1 MQNQHSRQRSPATL
15 ARIARRRLLVRV
27 RPLALAAAV
36 ALGAQGPAVL
46 GQTVITPLQGAG
58 QTATVVSTQG
68 NLTTVSTQSLR
79 DGNAFSTYASFQV
92 GQGDV
97 VKLAVPQGAGWWV
110 NIVRDQRVRVDGRLE
125 SRLFDGSIGGNILFV
140 DSHGFAVGPTGQ
152 VDVGRLTFAAP
163 STSFVDGLLAGGG
176 LLSGAAVDGLLAG
189 QFERSATGAV
199 DIQGRVS
206 ARDGVS
212 LMAGLGTDAERA
224 VSITGQV
231 AVQGRVAGSA
241 VNLGDL
247 TSLTP
252 LQDRDGV
259 IDITTPG
266 SIAIDGVLISDSSH
280 WRQAGAVR
288 VVAGQDIA
296 VGASAEVSA
305 SGATGSGAAGGQV
318 ALFAQRD
325 IANAEGASLRA
336 RGDGTGAGGAIEYSG
351 LRQLNLSGMRFD
363 AGSDAGAAGLVFVDP
378 DDAVVEGINLTGGGH
393 FVYGGDDSLT
403 VKTGAVINTRQV
415 ASGQDATD
423 ASVASTG
430 DSGNIVLTAPRI
442 MVEAAAL
449 LDAGVINSGGSNWA
463 AGDVRLIAKASSNG
477 SSLLGLAD
485 ADASI
490 DVAGTLKG
498 RDIDLQAGIASEA
511 VYAGVD
517 AVLTQGAIGLAL
529 RALGSPINFN
539 LSYTEATG
547 DASIHLASSADLQAT
562 DDISLRAT
570 AERAAGA
577 VLQSVT
583 STGSN
588 LGAGFARVQGSAKV
602 DIDAGAKLTAADTI
616 EVVAATKTDITMSS
630 GAMSFSGLLGVA
642 SPLPSVVFAGSLS
655 DVTTAVNVGDGAV
668 LTSGGDTVVQAFHSG
683 QYQTKAQVTVYGD
696 GPAGV
701 VGALSLQESSTKVSM
716 AGDVDAGGHVKV
728 MAMNASAINQTT
740 ASSENAQVAD
750 LLGLLTLPAT
760 LQPTSDVEK
769 SQLASSFMT
778 LAGTVGALS
787 AVSSGGAATGS
798 SPGVRMAGALTWA
811 ESTHSTRAEIA
822 TGAKVVARGDAVVD
836 AQALVGRLQNSG
848 LSEAVSELEG
858 GGTSPVALS
867 VAFNYA
873 DHDFN
878 TRASIGDGAS
888 VTSNHLAVH
897 AANDMPL
904 FYAVS
909 LPTKWDN
916 FDNIYKNLVGG
927 TSLVLD
933 GINTRVGS
941 TATATGLALSGA
953 VNLSFQRNDAS
964 AWVGKN
970 ATLETRVA
978 DGAPWR
984 YEVREVGFDSDVI
997 KVSSSSYVLD
1007 KDLEGV
1013 LPSFTQK
1020 SRIVLDASGQP
1031 TDNKVDEIRFSHTQS
1046 SSTLVRAENNTKSLH
1061 LAGGQTSDTSNGGVA
1076 VGGTFSM
1083 VDRSNTTVAGI
1094 ADGVLVTTHRLDVQ
1108 AHTDE
1113 MVLSMTPSA
1122 GSGEGITA
1130 NGMVS
1135 YNKLTE
1141 NTRASIS
1148 REATVKADSVNVQA
1162 DLTTWVFGVTGAVTA
1177 TENSGVG
1184 IGVAVNKVDGE
1195 TKAFIGDNDT
1205 ELGDADSTEGD
1216 AGSVQ
1221 TSALNVKATTE
1232 GMVGAVGVA
1241 GMVAQSSPASVAP
1254 DSPDAPPNTSSSMAS
1269 KTAQDSSS
1277 VQQNVD
1283 GEGTSTAAAGTA
1295 ASGLQSQGGGDASAA
1310 DAAPEADQPPP
1321 FSIAAAGAIVT
1332 NFSNMDTTALLDRA
1346 VVKGL
1351 NGGTTRVGVQALS
1364 DLTQVSAAG
1373 GMALAMANNPVS
1385 TLSAAIAGAVAI
1397 QRSDDDTT
1405 ARIVDSSVATLA
1417 DESDALKV
1425 QALKSGERTA
1435 VATGMSLNLS
1445 AASLVDYSVVGS
1457 VSATEN
1463 SDDTAARVER
1473 STLTGQ
1479 VAAPSALE
1487 GEVVAYDRS
1496 RIGAGAGA
1504 LSMSVGKGSAG
1515 IGAAITLV
1523 DHKGSTKAVVDGG
1536 AITQLKHLSVA
1547 ALSSQ
1552 KVVGVGAVGGVQTS
1566 VLSLGQ
1572 LMGAFVFNKL
1582 SNTVEAGITGGAA
1595 VNVKGDVLVQAGGAP
1610 SDSMLD
1616 TQMGDVRTSYVTDYD
1631 MQSSSNGYTTELKNT
1646 VTGES
1651 VVGVAGTLS
1660 ASVGASA
1667 ASVGLS
1673 YVQNNIQTT
1682 YDATLSAD
1690 LTASGGVQVKALS
1703 DADVVGISAGAGA
1716 SMGKFSGMG
1725 SASVNLMG
1733 QRTQA
1738 AVDGYQVRAGGLNVG
1753 ALSQGNQFS
1762 LAGNVS
1768 LALGPTGAAAG
1779 AAVSYTQSG
1788 ERAFIEDGA
1797 TTPSLTSRASGNSAE
1812 VRNTTIDVGSGT
1824 VAVQAVNT
1832 SNTQSLAA
1840 SGAFST
1846 GAAAVSGTGSFNEM
1860 GDRTSA
1866 LIDNSLVTAGQVAVR
1881 AGEAEAGRTASIQSM
1896 AGGLAAS
1903 TQGYSGAV
1911 AVGANTIE
1919 TVRSAQIT
1927 ASNLIVGN
1935 SVTVEAKADGAI
1947 QSLSAAAAGGLSY
1960 TAAGSISVNTLNAD
1974 IAAVYD
1980 GGGNSLRGTATSLK
1994 VLASGA
2000 GKIESFAGTVAGS
2013 AVAAIGGASA
2023 SNRMGEGADSFGV
2036 RATLKN
2042 IQLIA
2047 PASVEVDASLTST
2060 IGSVAASGG
2069 GSGTAAINGSV
2080 TTNSIEAE
2088 VRSQMDQAHQEA
2100 NDGSVKVN
2108 AVNDAKIS
2116 SLAGSVSVGA
2126 EAAVGVAIAT
2136 NSIGGD
2142 VSSTMTDSTL
2152 ASSGAVVVDATS
2164 SGTSKAAA
2172 AGMAGGGTA
2181 GASASN
2187 TTNAI
2192 TSTVLAQMT
2201 RVTQTAPSASVR
2213 VQALDSSTIQS
2224 FAGSVGASA
2233 TAGGGAAFAL
2243 NFLGRTALDADSSKV
2258 VKAEVINSSLR
2269 SSGAVQVKGLSTSV
2283 IESIALGVGGSGT
2296 TAGSGSSTTNLLE
2309 DEVKAS
2315 WSGGSLNGSTTSLL
2329 VQADDMASVSSLAGN
2344 VSVGGTAAFGVAIA
2358 VNQVGSVVTANLTDM
2373 TLASAATAVTV
2384 DADLRGEIES
2394 VAASGGAGGT
2404 GAATGSFTTNEL
2416 TASVQAQ
2423 ALSVTQSANGGAFA
2437 VTADNDADILS
2448 VAGTVSGGGTAAAG
2462 VAVSVNEIGGDVT
2475 AKVADST
2482 LRATG
2487 AVTVDATSSGLVKSV
2502 AAGVAGG
2509 GTAALAGSN
2518 TTNAITST
2526 VLAQMSGVTQSA
2538 TSSSVRV
2545 KALDSSTIQ
2554 SFAGTVTGGGT
2565 ASGGAA
2571 FALNFLG
2578 RTGDNADSS
2587 KVVKAE
2593 VLISSLSTSGAVQVR
2608 SLSTSTIE
2616 SIALA
2621 VGGGGSAAVTG
2632 SNTTNLLE
2640 DEITATWSGGSL
2652 NGSATSLT
2660 VQVDDAATV
2669 RTLAGNVSGAGA
2681 AAFGASI
2688 AVNQVGSQA
2697 HATLSGI
2704 TLGSTGTAVS
2714 VDADLRGEIRS
2725 VAASGAAAAGASVN
2739 GSFTT
2744 NEVNASVKA
2753 QALNLTQTSSG
2764 AAFGVTADNDADIFS
2779 VAGTVSGSGT
2789 AAAGAAVA
2797 VNEIGG
2803 DVTAKLADSTL
2814 RATGAVAVQATS
2826 SGAIQSVAAG
2836 LAGGGSAALAGSNT
2850 TNAITSTVLAQ
2861 VDGVELA
2868 VNAASVLV
2876 QARDLSTIQSFAG
2889 TVTGGGTASGGAALA
2904 LNFLGRTADD
2914 ADSSK
2919 VVRAEV
2925 LDSLLRS
2932 NGGAQ
2937 VNAYSTST
2945 IESVGVAAGASGTA
2959 AINGS
2964 NATNVLEDDIS
2975 ALWDATSL
2983 LGGGTVTVSARQAA
2997 EIDSMA
3003 GNVSGAMGA
3012 AVGAAL
3018 AVNRIGSRTTAD
3030 MVGITLANY
3039 YIGQGYGTLNA
3050 DDVLLTAE
3058 SDNQINTVAVGMSA
3072 SVVAGVQGSVAVS
3085 VIESQTHA
3093 TMGGDNYVTNVIA
3106 NDSVAVTAN
3115 SRDRI
3120 RSLAGAVSLGALG
3133 VGAAGGVV
3141 TNIVTSSTTAGIMGA
3156 DSHVNALGMGSGL
3169 TVRDAT
3175 LDSAPNLMS
3184 ITELSDSVLDD
3195 ARFDT
3200 RTVKGLAVQATA
3212 IQQIGALTAVAG
3224 GGAAGAAGASINVD
3238 KIGGTTRAY
3247 IDSARFVNDW
3257 TTNAGAEQA
3266 TNVMAANHAMIA
3278 SSATALA
3285 IGGTGVSGAMGTE
3298 IVERSTKAEVVDG
3311 ARVYAQDAASVK
3323 AVSTN
3328 AVAQITAGA
3337 AGGELY
3343 GVAGSGDVVLLK
3355 GLTLAQVDNSAIRA
3369 NSVSVVADGTNASNL
3384 VAGSVSRG
3392 GAVIGSGVGLSFT
3405 VNVSGSTVRALID
3418 DSDVR
3423 ADGAVV
3429 VDADNRTTSLSAS
3442 ASAASGGSSGV
3453 AVGASVSVMEGA
3465 TEAAVTGSS
3474 SVGKRTRATG
3484 LLASAND
3491 APVTINLASSYDE
3504 VDTGNQSDLRF
3515 TLNNLSGRVS
3525 PDDAV
3530 VTVTDGVNTV
3540 SAVRH
3545 ADGSYSANVA
3555 SLDDGVLMAQVVL
3568 KEDGVQKV
3576 STTTLL
3582 KSTNKAEADA
3592 SLVAANLPAAQTRIA
3607 TLSSF
3612 EQVDARNHDAVRFV
3626 LKGEAGLTADAE
3638 AVVIVSDGTRQVS
3651 ATRNSDGS
3659 YTADVRSLGDGV
3671 LTALVTTPADGSA
3684 TARLTLV
3691 KSSGAASL
3699 SVTANETIELNHNAG
3714 QVGAGG
3720 VTGVGASANV
3730 VVGKSKVDASV
3741 DASSIR
3747 VSGAATVSAE
3757 RDADI
3762 DMITAT
3768 GGGGGL
3774 AGVSGAVGVLVFG
3787 AAPDSNANSEL
3798 TGPSSTL
3805 GMVSSATQ
3813 ADRAQGTGG
3822 ALSEDETAGLNTQAK
3837 YDTQGA
3843 YAGASGQH
3851 RTSATVGAQSLV
3863 AGSLNVK
3870 SLDRTTADNRA
3881 GAVALGG
3888 AAGVSAGVAVT
3899 QLGGANHAGVS
3910 VGSMAIAGDVNV
3922 ASGTR
3927 SSREGAAVQNLAV
3940 AGAGGFVGV
3949 GAAVSVASNNT
3960 ANTAVLAGNLQ
3971 AGGSVGVLALDES
3984 SMSSQ
3989 AYGASAGAL
3998 AVGVVTAT
4006 ATQSGSVGTSLSGA
4020 HSGQGLSAVAERNA
4034 SVDAFAKGGSAGVAA
4049 GSGAGASATDSGA
4062 VSLNLASGTV
4072 LDAGTGVLSLA
4083 AKANPSAQTEAL
4095 GVAVAAGAAV
4105 GVSVAE
4111 SNVSTTV
4118 DVNADGPVSLRGAGV
4133 GVAAVLGAGASSVSS
4148 EAIAGAGALLLGAT
4162 GASATATNNGRARV
4176 NLDAGMTLA
4185 ATGDV
4190 NVSATDS
4197 MSVNASALG
4206 VGAGFVG
4213 LGVSDAKAVSNS
4225 TVVAAAT
4232 DVQGRVGGSL
4242 KVSASGNESIDS
4254 DAVAGSGGVV
4264 SGAGAKATLDHDQ
4277 SVNADL
4283 GVAAGKTLVVGGRT
4297 TVDAT
4302 RVVRYDAQ
4310 TTAANAAALGASGA
4324 ETRATL
4330 DGSATAR
4337 LLDGSSL
4344 QASSLRVLATNDLA
4358 RTQLNAQ
4365 SAVGGGGGVISG
4377 AGADVYTRL
4386 DGDATASIG
4395 HNATVLLDDLL
4406 EVRAYNEMQGSSR
4419 AQMDVGGAVPIA
4431 LVNTEIVGDA
4441 NADAVIGNNTGI
4453 NVYGEAAVNALSY
4466 INLAANSLSKTY
4478 GLAAAAQGNA
4488 YATANVN
4495 NRVTVG
4501 SGSELHSTEDATLLA
4516 GQDLD
4521 FNRNKHFVTAR
4532 VDLFNHSA
4540 IPVSINPEA
4549 DATLN
4554 LNNALQVN
4562 ADAIRS
4568 GGTIKLG
4575 GVEGSY
4581 VVEGKGKVSDWTR
4594 DLGELVGLSSEYGSS
4609 RKNLS
4614 STAVLNGEF
4623 EAGFGNKQRLV
4634 VGVDG
4639 TVLESEGNVRY
4650 TITNE
4655 DLSASASAYVERLYD
4670 QLARYGDVP
4679 EVRAFVEA
4687 ELSFYFATLLKEG
4700 LAEEMTMD
4708 DGSKVLVAS
4717 SGVAANFLNIRN
4729 LRAGSG
4735 NIELFGNDVSG
4746 TASLTARADS
4756 EIYIDN
4762 QSPLNLRVYDMV
4774 VDSDGGFA
4782 KYNGTY
4788 LMSSADIGT
4797 LNKTTKTT
4805 GLSVDSIDTRGG
4817 GSAQQLP
4824 KLTVK
4829 NTFVPG
4835 STTFSAEKRMTA
4847 PDGTSADLREDQ
4859 VRAPELRV
4867 NGWLYNKL
4875 GTVTLGNTAG
4885 SISVYAEDPAYV
4897 PRLDG
4902 KEVEVSAGKNFVL
4915 SSPTISQS
4923 VGGSPE
4929 SLYAVAYSDDQQ
4941 RTQDNLGITT
4951 CGSVRPGMSTIT
4963 YNADCVS
4970 KGVNGAGGVYA
4981 SGAIFLGARYLNI
4994 NGTVQSGQADYS
5006 VVLSNEGVGAQITNW
5021 RSTWLSNRGTY
5032 LAQGKS
5038 SLIQLSGPLPSD
5050 SEAEIN
5056 KRFANGTISAS
5067 DRAKALEAMAQRREQ
5082 PIVYY
5087 DAEANVL
5094 KVAPTNVQGGLV
5106 ELVGSIINT
5115 GGGVVRALDGYARI
5129 NIDNQTAYG
5138 LDLQGLDTGGEAGI
5152 VRITDLSKPIKNADG
5167 SIRAYAVTTYQRD
5180 TDGEFKA
5187 KVTEGTGVGAQLIS
5201 TSGSLI
5207 ASPSG
5212 SLKASFNYSPLADST
5227 YSWSAGYEFMTEKRY
5242 YLSTSSWLGFI
5253 PGSTTKWNSV
5263 DTYVK
5268 TANAMVEDVYVGTNV
5283 PADGGNFSISTQRV
5297 TTDAEKEIYYRSWRK
5312 CGFLC
5317 IKKTYYV
5324 DRRTEL
5330 GQKDIFTQRV
5340 AADHDIKVELVG
5352 YDTGGLTVKSVGD
5365 IRLGGN
5371 ITNASG
5377 TVSLQSVNGTIS
5389 QLNSGSVV
5397 EGVDLSFQAKT
5408 GIGTEAAP
5416 INVVTGSGSFT
5427 AVSQSGPIAFRGNSG
5442 ALRINTVSTSG
5453 DVWLDGDDSIVG
5465 VAAGALH
5472 VKGNRVFLSA
5482 PRGSIGEFN
5491 ADGSVKSTLNI
5502 DSGDS
5507 TNGGL
5512 SAYARNGVALKETT
5526 GNLWV
5531 NQVATGGDV
5540 YLEAPGDLIDNNRNE
5555 TRDERTEAELL
5566 SLWDQA
5572 ALQGSSAEASRQLT
5586 LSTTRAQYRRYWSL
5600 RDVRNVEIDRTGN
5613 VTSYEADP
5621 IGADYRYRFEDELRE
5636 QYLDNG
5642 VSESQIA
5649 AMEAAQTAE
5658 VLALHAE
5665 YGTTAYQ
5672 IGNDQV
5678 IAAVNAVNLAR
5689 GKAEVGALSEWT
5701 DAELKSPL
5709 PKAVFSKSST
5719 DTQTRIEEPNV
5730 VGNRVVL
5737 RPGGQI
5743 GRDDGKL
5750 VIPLLSK
5757 DRTDLGMAPELTA
5770 DERLAIMS
5778 AESDDMSLDK
5788 ATWTLTVV
5796 KKDTFNV
5803 LSNRLNLDSK
5813 GFVYLGADTTTS
5825 YPNGGTANLEM
5836 VSGTGEIRIKVSDS
5850 ILSVGNAGV
5859 SVIQGQKAI
5868 LEAAQGS
5875 IGSAAKPVQ
5884 MTLANDSAG
5893 TLTARAQ
5900 EGIWV
5905 HSVGDLRAAD
5915 IFTPGSANLSASG
5928 AIIDARPVINLPTD
5942 GDRAVRSIEAQSI
5955 TLNALG
5961 GAVGSSINPMVLKVG
5976 ADGVNAN
5983 SALGYS
5989 IDLQAA
5995 EGSDLVLR
6003 SVNAGLDVN
6012 ILSPYGDLANLS
6024 VVTARRSIFAEVEGD
6039 ITGLMYSAG
6048 TDLVLAASGDITGSK
6063 ASAGRGSASLIA
6075 GGSVTLTSMTS
6086 NHDAVISADGAITL
6100 TSGSAGRDMRLT
6112 ALQGGID
6119 GVAWRAGNSLLAMA
6133 NGAQGD
6139 LSATSVTASGG
6150 SIQLVSGGDL
6160 AVTLA
6165 TARGSLEMSA
6175 VRGMSLL
6182 NATSTGAGMSLAAGG
6197 ALSMQA
6203 GRSRTDLTLQ
6213 AGTGLSASSLTS
6225 NAAKVLATTTT
6236 GQLSAQTVSAAQGAE
6251 LSATGGALDVGT
6263 VKTTAG
6269 ALALTAGGALSV
6281 SSAMSPGAI
6290 VVRAGA
6296 DADLRTVRSSAS
6308 SVDLASA
6315 KGSLRVATATA
6326 KTAFKADATL
6336 GALTVGSFTAA
6347 SADLDAGA
6355 TLSVTG
6361 TGKTTGDV
6369 EFQSGGT
6376 TTLGAMTSTG
6386 GTLTAL
6392 ARGAIEAK
6400 SLQAKGA
6407 VSLNAATGV
6416 RATALTSTAS
6426 DVMVSSDTG
6435 SVSVATA
6442 KGKTSFV
6449 ANSGGGLSVGSFTV
6463 GSGNAWLTS
6472 GDETTLSKG
6481 TASRDILISS
6491 GGNAALGTLTSS
6503 GSTISATSGS
6513 GGLTFGTLRAA
6524 TGITLEAARAWSKGN
6539 AISGSGLTVTRGTV
6553 DLLAR
6558 AGNLTVGTLSV
6569 GTLVSTPNSRL
6580 KTLAGSIRV
6589 GKVMG
6594 LKASHLNVQ
6603 AAGGTKT
6610 LPKGY

>member
-1 MQNQHSRQRSPATL
+1 MNNKHSRQGSPASL
-15 ARIARRRLLVRV
+15 ARIARRRLVVRV
-27 RPLALAAAV
+27 RPLSLAAAV
-36 ALGAQGPAVL
+36 ALGAQGPSVL
-46 GQTVITPLQGAG
+46 GQTVITPLKGAG
-58 QTATVVSTQG
+58 QTATVVSTEG
-68 NLTTVSTQSLR
+68 NQTTVSTQSLR
-79 DGNAFSTYASFQV
+79 DGNAFSTYSSFQV

-97 VKLAVPQGAGWWV
+97 VKLAVPQGANWWV

-125 SRLFDGSIGGNILFV
+125 SRLLDGSIGGNILFV
-140 DSHGFAVGPTGQ
+140 DSHGFAVGPSGQ

-163 STSFVDGLLAGGG
+163 STTFVDGLLAGGG
-176 LLSGAAVDGLLAG
+176 LLSGAAVDGVLAG
-189 QFERSATGAV
+189 KFERSASGAV
-199 DIQGRVS
+199 DIQGRVN

-212 LMAGLGTDAERA
+212 LMAGAGAGAERA
-224 VSITGQV
+224 VTLAGQV
-231 AVQGRVAGSA
+231 VVQGRTAGSA

-247 TSLTP
+247 KSLTP

-266 SIAIDGVLISDSSH
+266 SITLDGVLISDSSH
-280 WRQAGAVR
+280 WRHAGAVR

-296 VGASAEVSA
+296 VGASALVSA
-305 SGATGSGAAGGQV
+305 SGASGSGAAGGQV
-318 ALFAQRD
+318 TLFAQRD
-325 IANAEGASLRA
+325 IANAEGATLRA
-336 RGDGTGAGGAIEYSG
+336 RGDGAGTGGAIEYSG
-351 LRQLNLSGMRFD
+351 LRQLSLSGMRFD
-363 AGSDAGAAGLVFVDP
+363 AGSDTGAVGLVFVDP
-378 DDAVVEGINLTGGGH
+378 DDAVVQGINLTGGGH
-393 FVYGGDDSLT
+393 FVYGGGDSLT
-403 VKTGAVINTRQV
+403 VKSGAVINTRQV

-423 ASVASTG
+423 VSVASTG
-430 DSGNIVLTAPRI
+430 NSGNIVLTAPRI
-442 MVEAAAL
+442 TVEQGAV
-449 LDAGVINSGGSNWA
+449 LDASAVNSGGSTWA

-477 SSLLGLAD
+477 SSLVGLAD

-498 RDIDLQAGIASEA
+498 RDIDLHAGIASEA

-517 AVLTQGAIGLAL
+517 AVLTQGAIGFAL

-547 DASIHLASSADLQAT
+547 DASIHLASTADLRAT

-583 STGSN
+583 SSGSN
-588 LGAGFARVQGSAKV
+588 LGAGFARIQGNAKV
-602 DIDAGAKLTAADTI
+602 DIDAGAKLTAADNI
-616 EVVAATKTDITMSS
+616 EVVAATKTDITMNS
-630 GAMSFSGLLGVA
+630 GAMSFSGPLGVA

-655 DVTTAVNVGDGAV
+655 NVTTAVNVGDGAV

-787 AVSSGGAATGS
+787 AVSSGGTATS
-798 SPGVRMAGALTWA
+798 ASPGVRMAGALTWA

-822 TGAKVVARGDAVVD
+822 TGAKVVAKGDAVVD
-836 AQALVGRLQNSG
+836 AQALVGRLQTSG

-873 DHDFN
+873 DHNFN
-878 TRASIGDGAS
+878 TRAYVGDGAA

-904 FYAVS
+904 FYGVS
-909 LPTKWDN
+909 LPTKWDS

-978 DGAPWR
+978 DGAPWT

-1031 TDNKVDEIRFSHTQS
+1031 TDYKVDEIRFSHTQS

-1094 ADGVLVTTHRLDVQ
+1094 ADGVSLTTHRLDVQ

-1205 ELGDADSTEGD
+1205 ELGAVDSTEGD

-1346 VVKGL
+1346 VVTGL

-1405 ARIVDSSVATLA
+1405 ARIVDSSVTTLA

-1473 STLTGQ
+1473 STVTGQ

-1523 DHKGSTKAVVDGG
+1523 DHKGSTKAVVEGG

-1682 YDATLSAD
+1682 YDAKLSAD

-1753 ALSQGNQFS
+1753 ALSRGNQFS

-1768 LALGPTGAAAG
+1768 LALGPTGVAAG

-1866 LIDNSLVTAGQVAVR
+1866 LIDKSLVTAGQVAVR

-1903 TQGYSGAV
+1903 TKGYSGAV

-1927 ASNLIVGN
+1927 GSNLIVGN

-1947 QSLSAAAAGGLSY
+1947 QSLSAAAAGSMSY
-1960 TAAGSISVNTLNAD
+1960 AAAGSISVNTLNAD
-1974 IAAVYD
+1974 ISAVYD
-1980 GGGNSLRGTATSLK
+1980 GGGNSLRGTASSLK
-1994 VLASGA
+1994 VLASGS
-2000 GKIESFAGTVAGS
+2000 GKIDSFAGTVAGS

-2047 PASVEVDASLTST
+2047 PASVEVDASLTSA

-2088 VRSQMDQAHQEA
+2088 VRAQMDQAHQEA
-2100 NDGSVKVN
+2100 NDGTVKVN
-2108 AVNDAKIS
+2108 AVNNAKIS
-2116 SLAGSVSVGA
+2116 SLAGSVSVGV

-2152 ASSGAVVVDATS
+2152 AGSGAVVVDATS

-2172 AGMAGGGTA
+2172 AGMAGGGSV
-2181 GASASN
+2181 GVSASN

-2192 TSTVLAQMT
+2192 TSTVMAQMT
-2201 RVTQTAPSASVR
+2201 RVVQTAPSASVR

-2283 IESIALGVGGSGT
+2283 IESIALGVSGSGA

-2358 VNQVGSVVTANLTDM
+2358 VNQVGSVVTANLSDM
-2373 TLASAATAVTV
+2373 TLASTDTAVTV
-2384 DADLRGEIES
+2384 DADLRGKIES

-2416 TASVQAQ
+2416 NASVKAQ

-2437 VTADNDADILS
+2437 VSADNDADILS

-2475 AKVADST
+2475 AQMADST

-2502 AAGVAGG
+2502 AAGVAAG
-2509 GTAALAGSN
+2509 GTAAMAGSN

-2526 VLAQMSGVTQSA
+2526 VLAKMSAVTQA
-2538 TSSSVRV
+2538 AASSSLRV

-2565 ASGGAA
+2565 ASAGAA

-2578 RTGDNADSS
+2578 RTGDNADSN

-2593 VLISSLSTSGAVQVR
+2593 VLNSSLNTSGTVQIKG
-2608 SLSTSTIE
+2608 LSTSTIE
-2616 SIALA
+2616 SMAVA
-2621 VGGGGSAAVTG
+2621 VGAGGTAAASG

-2640 DEITATWSGGSL
+2640 DEITATWTGGSL
-2652 NGSATSLT
+2652 RGSATSATL
-2660 VQVDDAATV
+2660 QADDAAIV
-2669 RTLAGNVSGAGA
+2669 RTLAGNVTGAGA
-2681 AAFGASI
+2681 AALGGAI
-2688 AVNQVGSQA
+2688 AVNKVGSLV
-2697 HATLSGI
+2697 HATASGVALHTAGVAI
-2704 TLGSTGTAVS
+2704 T
-2714 VDADLRGEIRS
+2714 VDADLRGEIKS
-2725 VAASGAAAAGASVN
+2725 VAAAGVAAGQGASA
-2739 GSFTT
+2739 GSYTT
-2744 NEVNASVKA
+2744 NEVKASVKA
-2753 QALNLTQTSSG
+2753 QALGQVHNADSG
-2764 AAFGVTADNDADIFS
+2764 AFTVSAGNDADIFS
-2779 VAGTVSGSGT
+2779 LAGTIAGSG
-2789 AAAGAAVA
+2789 AASDGVA
-2797 VNEIGG
+2797 VSVNDIGG
-2803 DVTAKLADSTL
+2803 DVTARIADTTM
-2814 RATGAVAVQATS
+2814 RASGPVAVTAETT
-2826 SGAIQSVAAG
+2826 GTIQSVAAG
-2836 LAGGGSAALAGSNT
+2836 MVGGATTGAAGSNT
-2850 TNAITSTVLAQ
+2850 TNGITSTVLAQ
-2861 VDGVELA
+2861 MS
-2868 VNAASVLV
+2868 SVVHWGESPTVTVL
-2876 QARDLSTIQSFAG
+2876 ARDTSTIESFAG
-2889 TVTGGGTASGGAALA
+2889 TVTGGGAASGGAAFA
-2904 LNFLGRTADD
+2904 LNFLGRTATDED
-2914 ADSSK
+2914 RSK
-2919 VVRAEV
+2919 VVKAEV
-2925 LDSLLRS
+2925 VNTVLRS
-2932 NGGAQ
+2932 TGQ
-2937 VNAYSTST
+2937 MLVEAYSQST
-2945 IESVGVAAGASGTA
+2945 IRSLSTAAGASA
-2959 AINGS
+2959 NVAVNGS
-2964 NATNVLEDDIS
+2964 NTTNLLEDEITATWES
-2975 ALWDATSL
+2975 GGSPTRDAN
-2983 LGGGTVTVSARQAA
+2983 VVKVSARNEAT
-2997 EIDSMA
+2997 IDSLA
-3003 GNVSGAMGA
+3003 GNLSGSVGVSAGM
-3012 AVGAAL
+3012 AL
-3018 AVNRIGSRTTAD
+3018 AVNRIGTQ
-3030 MVGITLANY
+3030 TLAN
-3039 YIGQGYGTLNA
+3039 IKGNA
-3050 DDVLLTAE
+3050 SMYARDTHVAAS
-3058 SDNQINTVAVGMSA
+3058 SDAQINTVAVGMSA
-3072 SVVAGVQGSVAVS
+3072 GLAGAQGSVAVS
-3085 VIESQTHA
+3085 VIDSDTQA
-3093 TMGGDNYVTNVIA
+3093 LLGDVSTNLVNVAARGSIAVI
-3106 NDSVAVTAN
+3106 AN

-3120 RSLAGAVSLGALG
+3120 KALAGSLSLGGIGIGLG
-3133 VGAAGGVV
+3133 GGIV
-3141 TNIVTSSTTAGIMGA
+3141 TNVITSNTVAGIWGSNTHVTARGQGDGFTVNEA
-3156 DSHVNALGMGSGL
+3156 DLASSPDLSKTN
-3169 TVRDAT
+3169 
-3175 LDSAPNLMS
+3175 
-3184 ITELSDSVLDD
+3184 ELSDLVLEG
-3195 ARFDT
+3195 ATFKT
-3200 RTVKGLAVQATA
+3200 RTHKGITVQATS
-3212 IQQIGALTAVAG
+3212 IQQIGALTSVAS

-3238 KIGGTTRAY
+3238 HISGSTRAY
-3247 IDSARFVNDW
+3247 VQDMPFMNDDPNSVS
-3257 TTNAGAEQA
+3257 TAAE
-3266 TNVMAANHAMIA
+3266 NVEVMAANHAMVA
-3278 SSATALA
+3278 SSASALA
-3285 IGGTGVSGAMGTE
+3285 IGSTGMSGAMGTE
-3298 IVERSTKAEVVDG
+3298 IIDRSTKAEVINSTL
-3311 ARVYAQDAASVK
+3311 RAANDVSVK

-3328 AVAQITAGA
+3328 AVAQISAGA
-3337 AGGELY
+3337 AGGEFY

-3355 GLTLAQVDNSAIRA
+3355 GSTQALIDSARVFA
-3369 NSVSVVADGTNASNL
+3369 NNLSVVANGSNMSNL

-3392 GAVIGSGVGLSFT
+3392 GTVIGSGVGLSFT
-3405 VNVSGSTVRALID
+3405 VNVSGSTVRALVN

-3474 SVGKRTRATG
+3474 SVGKRTTATG

-3491 APVTINLASSYDE
+3491 APVTINLASDYDT
-3504 VDTGNQSDLRF
+3504 VGSANQTQVRF
-3515 TLNNLSGRVS
+3515 SLNGLAGRVS
-3525 PDDAV
+3525 AADAV

-3540 SAVRH
+3540 SAVRQ

-3582 KSTNKAEADA
+3582 KSTNKADADA
-3592 SLVAANLPAAQTRIA
+3592 PLVAANLPAAQTRIA

-3612 EQVDARNHDAVRFV
+3612 EQVDARNHGAVRFV

-3651 ATRNSDGS
+3651 ATRNIDGS

-3671 LTALVTTPADGSA
+3671 LTALVTTPADGTA
-3684 TARLTLV
+3684 TARITLV

-3730 VVGKSKVDASV
+3730 VVGKSKVDATL

-3774 AGVSGAVGVLVFG
+3774 YGVSGAVGVLVFG

-3798 TGPSSTL
+3798 TGPGSTL
-3805 GMVSSATQ
+3805 GMVSGATQ
-3813 ADRAQGTGG
+3813 ANRAQGTGG

-3843 YAGASGQH
+3843 YAGASGKH

-3870 SLDRTTADNRA
+3870 SLDRTVADNRA
-3881 GAVALGG
+3881 GAVSLGG

-3949 GAAVSVASNNT
+3949 GAAVSVASNST

-4006 ATQSGSVGTSLSGA
+4006 ATQSGSVGTSLSGSL
-4020 HSGQGLSAVAERNA
+4020 SGQGFSAVAERNA

-4062 VSLNLASGTV
+4062 VSLNLASATV

-4083 AKANPSAQTEAL
+4083 ARANPSAQTEAL

-4111 SNVSTTV
+4111 SNVFTTV

-4133 GVAAVLGAGASSVSS
+4133 GVAAVLGAGASTVSS
-4148 EAIAGAGALLLGAT
+4148 KATAGAGAILLGAT
-4162 GASATATNNGRARV
+4162 GASASATNSGRARV
-4176 NLDAGMTLA
+4176 NMGSGVVLG

-4190 NVSATDS
+4190 NFSATDAMAVS
-4197 MSVNASALG
+4197 ASALG
-4206 VGAGFVG
+4206 VGVG
-4213 LGVSDAKAVSNS
+4213 YVGVGVADAKAVSNS
-4225 TVVAAAT
+4225 TVAAAAV
-4232 DVQGRVGGSL
+4232 DVQGSVGGSL
-4242 KVSASGNESIDS
+4242 QVSASGNESIGS

-4264 SGAGAKATLDHDQ
+4264 AGAGAKTSVDHDQ

-4283 GVAAGKTLVVGGRT
+4283 GVVAGQTLVVGGRT
-4297 TVDAT
+4297 TIDAT
-4302 RVVRYDAQ
+4302 RRVRYDAQ
-4310 TTAANAAALGASGA
+4310 TTTANAAALGAAGA
-4324 ETRATL
+4324 VTRATL
-4330 DGSATAR
+4330 DGDARAR

-4344 QASSLRVLATNDLA
+4344 DAASLRVLATNDLA
-4358 RTQLNAQ
+4358 RTQLDAQ
-4365 SAVGGGGGVISG
+4365 SAVGGGGGVATG
-4377 AGADVYTRL
+4377 AGADVFTQL
-4386 DGDATASIG
+4386 QGNATASIG
-4395 HNATVLLDDLL
+4395 SNAKLLLEDLL
-4406 EVRAYNEMQGSSR
+4406 EVRAYNEMHGSSR
-4419 AQMDVGGAVPIA
+4419 AQMDLGGAVPIA
-4431 LVNTEIVGDA
+4431 LVTTKIVGVA
-4441 NADAVIGNNTGI
+4441 NADAVIGSHTDI
-4453 NVYGEAAVNALSY
+4453 NVYGESAVNALSY
-4466 INLAANSLSKTY
+4466 LNLEANSVSKTY

-4488 YATANVN
+4488 YATATVN

-4501 SGSELHSTEDATLLA
+4501 AGSELRSTEDVTLLA

-4549 DATLN
+4549 DAKLELT
-4554 LNNALQVN
+4554 NALVVN

-4609 RKNLS
+4609 NKKLS

-4639 TVLESEGNVRY
+4639 TVLESEGDVRY

-4708 DGSKVLVAS
+4708 DGSKVIVAS
-4717 SGVAANFLNIRN
+4717 SGVAANFLNIKN

-4746 TASLTARADS
+4746 KASLTARADS

-4774 VDSDGGFA
+4774 VDSNGGFA

-4788 LMSSADIGT
+4788 LMSSADIGA

-4817 GSAQQLP
+4817 GSVQQLP

-4835 STTFSAEKRMTA
+4835 STSFSDEKRMTA
-4847 PDGTSADLREDQ
+4847 PDGTWADLREDQ

-4867 NGWLYNKL
+4867 NGWLSNKL
-4875 GTVTLGNTAG
+4875 GTVSLANTAG

-4902 KEVEVSAGKNFVL
+4902 KEIEVSAGKNFVL

-4941 RTQDNLGITT
+4941 RTQGNLGITT
-4951 CGSVRPGMSTIT
+4951 CGSVRPGGGTVT
-4963 YNADCVS
+4963 YNADCLS

-4981 SGAIFLGARYLNI
+4981 SGAIFIGARYLNI
-4994 NGTVQSGQADYS
+4994 NGTVQSGQADYN
-5006 VVLSNEGVGAQITNW
+5006 VVLSNDALGTQITNW
-5021 RSTWLSNRGTY
+5021 RSTWLANRGTY

-5038 SLIQLSGPLPSD
+5038 SLLQLSGPLPTD

-5056 KRFANGTISAS
+5056 KRYANGTIKAA
-5067 DRAKALEAMAQRREQ
+5067 DRVTALEDMAKRRQQ
-5082 PIVYY
+5082 PIIYY

-5138 LDLQGLDTGGEAGI
+5138 LDLQGLDTGGDAGVI
-5152 VRITDLSKPIKNADG
+5152 RITDLSKPIKNADG

-5180 TDGEFKA
+5180 TDGVFKA
-5187 KVTEGTGVGAQLIS
+5187 KVTEGTGVGAKLIS
-5201 TSGSLI
+5201 SSGSLI
-5207 ASPSG
+5207 ANPSG
-5212 SLKASFNYSPLADST
+5212 SLKASFNYSPLDNST

-5242 YLSTSSWLGFI
+5242 YLSTSSWFGFI

-5268 TANAMVEDVYVGTNV
+5268 TANALVEDVYVGTNV
-5283 PADGGNFSISTQRV
+5283 PVGGGKFSITTNRV
-5297 TTDAEKEIYYRSWRK
+5297 TTDAEREIYYRSWRK

-5340 AADHDIKVELVG
+5340 AADNDIKIELVG
-5352 YDTGGLTVKSVGD
+5352 YDTGGLTVKSLGS

-5377 TVSLQSVNGTIS
+5377 TVSLQSVNGDIS
-5389 QLNSGSVV
+5389 QLNSGAVV
-5397 EGVDLSFQAKT
+5397 EGVNLSFLAKT
-5408 GIGTEAAP
+5408 GIGTEASP

-5427 AVSQSGPIAFRGNSG
+5427 ADSQSGPIAFRSNSG

-5465 VAAGALH
+5465 LTPGALH
-5472 VKGNRVFLSA
+5472 VKGNRIYLSA

-5540 YLEAPGDLIDNNRNE
+5540 YLQAPGDLIDNNRNE
-5555 TRDERTEAELL
+5555 TRDERTEGELL

-5572 ALQGSSAEASRQLT
+5572 ALQGTSAEASRQLT
-5586 LSTTRAQYRRYWSL
+5586 LTTTRAQYRRYWSL
-5600 RDVRNVEIDRTGN
+5600 RDVRNVETDEKGN
-5613 VTSYEADP
+5613 VISYEANP
-5621 IGADYRYRFEDELRE
+5621 IGAGYRYRFDDELRQ

-5665 YGTTAYQ
+5665 YGTTVFQ
-5672 IGNDQV
+5672 TGNDQV
-5678 IAAVNAVNLAR
+5678 IAAVNEANRAR
-5689 GKAEVGALSEWT
+5689 GKAEVGALAVWS

-5737 RPGGQI
+5737 RPGGKI
-5743 GRDDGKL
+5743 GHDDGKV

-5757 DRTDLGMAPELTA
+5757 DRTDLGMEPELTA

-5788 ATWTLTVV
+5788 TTWTLTVV

-5803 LSNRLNLDSK
+5803 LSNRLNVDSK
-5813 GFVYLGADTTTS
+5813 GFVYLGADTTAS
-5825 YPNGGTANLEM
+5825 YPNGGSANLEM
-5836 VSGTGEIRIKVSDS
+5836 VKGTGEIRIKVSDS
-5850 ILSVGNAGV
+5850 ILSVAAAGV

-5884 MTLANDSAG
+5884 MTLANNSLG

-5900 EGIWV
+5900 EGIWI
-5905 HSVGDLRAAD
+5905 HAVGDLRAAD
-5915 IFTPGSANLSASG
+5915 VFTPGSANLSASG
-5928 AIIDARPVINLPTD
+5928 AIIDARPVVNLPND

-5961 GAVGSSINPMVLKVG
+5961 GAVGSSSNPMVLKVG

-5989 IDLQAA
+5989 IDLQPA
-5995 EGSDLVLR
+5995 EGADLVLR

-6012 ILSPYGDLANLS
+6012 ILSPYGNLTNLS
-6024 VVTARRSIFAEVEGD
+6024 AVSARRSIFAEVEGS

-6048 TDLVLAASGDITGSK
+6048 TDMVLSAGGDITGSK
-6063 ASAGRGSASLIA
+6063 ASAGSGSASLIS
-6075 GGSVTLTSMTS
+6075 GGSVTLTSLTS
-6086 NHDAVISADGAITL
+6086 NRDAVISADGAISL
-6100 TSGSAGRDMRLT
+6100 TSGAAGRDLKLT
-6112 ALQGGID
+6112 SKAEGIQ
-6119 GVAWRAGNSLLAMA
+6119 GVAWRAGNSLLATA
-6133 NGAQGD
+6133 LGTQGD
-6139 LSATSVTASGG
+6139 LSATTVTASAGLIRLI
-6150 SIQLVSGGDL
+6150 SSGDL
-6160 AVTLA
+6160 SVSLA
-6165 TARGSLEMSA
+6165 TAQGILDMRADGDMN
-6175 VRGMSLL
+6175 LL
-6182 NATSTGAGMSLAAGG
+6182 NATSNGAGLSLTAGG
-6197 ALSMQA
+6197 ALSMLA
-6203 GRSRTDLTLQ
+6203 GRAKSDVTLQ

-6225 NAAKVLATTTT
+6225 AAAKVSATTTA
-6236 GQLSAQTVSAAQGAE
+6236 GQLGVQTVTAAQGAT
-6251 LSATGGALDVGT
+6251 LTATGGALDVGT

-6269 ALALTAGGALSV
+6269 TLAFTAGDALSV
-6281 SSAMSPGAI
+6281 VSAMAPGAI
-6290 VVRAGA
+6290 LVRAGD
-6296 DADLRTVRSSAS
+6296 DADLRTVSSSAS
-6308 SVDLASA
+6308 SVDLESA
-6315 KGSLRVATATA
+6315 AGALKVGSATA
-6326 KTAFKADATL
+6326 KTTLKANAVQ
-6336 GALTVGSFTAA
+6336 GELTVGSFTAA

-6355 TLSVTG
+6355 AMSVTG
-6361 TGKTTGDV
+6361 TGKTTGSMTLD
-6369 EFQSGGT
+6369 SGGSMLLG
-6376 TTLGAMTSTG
+6376 TLASTG
-6386 GTLTAL
+6386 STVTA
-6392 ARGAIEAK
+6392 I
-6400 SLQAKGA
+6400 SLQAMTAKTLQASGA
-6407 VSLNAATGV
+6407 LGLKARTGIT
-6416 RATALTSTAS
+6416 AGALTSSQSSVQVNS
-6426 DVMVSSDTG
+6426 DAG
-6435 SVSVATA
+6435 SVTVASAT
-6442 KGKTSFV
+6442 GKTSFV
-6449 ANSGGGLSVGSFTV
+6449 ASSGGGLSVGSFTV
-6463 GSGNAWLTS
+6463 GAGLASLTASGA
-6472 GDETTLSKG
+6472 TTLSKG
-6481 TASRDILISS
+6481 TASGAIVVNSV
-6491 GGNAALGTLTSS
+6491 GNAALGTLTSS
-6503 GSTISATSGS
+6503 GSTIRAVSSG
-6513 GGLTFGTLRAA
+6513 GGLTFGTLQAS
-6524 TGITLEAARAWSKGN
+6524 TGITLEAARAWSLGN
-6539 AISGSGLTVTRGTV
+6539 AISGTALTVTRGTADV
-6553 DLLAR
+6553 LAR
-6558 AGNLTVGTLSV
+6558 SGNMTVGTLSV
-6569 GTLVSTPNSRL
+6569 GALATTPKSRL
-6580 KTLAGSIRV
+6580 RTLAGSIKV
-6589 GKVMG
+6589 GKVLG
-6594 LKASHLNVQ
+6594 LKASQLEVQ
-6603 AAGGTKT
+6603 VSGGTKSM
-6610 LPKGY
+6610 PQGY